1 MRRWLIACSLALVAG
16 CASVEPVPE
25 HPPQAVPFAPLAA
38 AKRPT
43 VAYALGAGAAR
54 GFAHAGV
61 LKVLDDAGIRPDLIV
76 GTSAGSIF
84 GALYAG
90 GLRNDKLLWA
100 ARDVQRDQLIDFVF
114 PNRGFVDGVRLQA
127 YINQALGGR
136 RIEALGTR
144 FVAVATEL
152 RTGRPVAFNR
162 GDTGL
167 AVRASCSVPG
177 VFRPVSIEGRE
188 YVDGGLTRPVPV
200 SVARAAGADLVIAVV
215 VSRQAADTGDLGS
228 TRELLNQSVVI
239 LQNSIERAEVA
250 GADVVIRPDL
260 SQVSVSDFDARE
272 RAIEAGEAAARA
284 AVPAILR
291 AIEAKRRAAPR

>member
-1 MRRWLIACSLALVAG
+1 MRRWLIACSLAVVAG
-16 CASVEPVPE
+16 CASVETAPK
-25 HPPQAVPFAPLAA
+25 HPPQAVPLAPLAA
-38 AKRPT
+38 AQRPT
-43 VAYALGAGAAR
+43 VAFALGAGAVR

-61 LKVLDDAGIRPDLIV
+61 LKVLDDAGIRPDLVV

-90 GLRNDKLLWA
+90 GLRNDELLWA

-114 PNRGFVDGVRLQA
+114 PNRGFVDGVRLQK
-127 YINQALGGR
+127 YVNQALGGKL
-136 RIEALGTR
+136 IEELGTP

-167 AVRASCSVPG
+167 AVRASCSVPA
-177 VFRPVSIEGRE
+177 VFRPTPIEGRE
-188 YVDGGLTRPVPV
+188 YVDGGLTHPVPV
-200 SVARAAGADLVIAVV
+200 SIARAAGADVVIAVV
-215 VSRQAADTGDLGS
+215 VSRQAVDTGDLGS

-239 LQNSIERAEVA
+239 LQNSIERTEVA
-250 GADVVIRPDL
+250 GADVVIQPDL

-284 AVPAILR
+284 ALPAILR
-291 AIEAKRRAAPR
+291 AIEAKRRAR